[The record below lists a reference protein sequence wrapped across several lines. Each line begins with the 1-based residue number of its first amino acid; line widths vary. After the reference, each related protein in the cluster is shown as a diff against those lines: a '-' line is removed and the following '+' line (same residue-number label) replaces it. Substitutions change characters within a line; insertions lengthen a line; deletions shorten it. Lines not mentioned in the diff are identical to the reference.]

1 MEIILISTGKLKIT
15 LSKSDLDDFGLD
27 ANTLDY
33 GVAETK
39 RMLWDILSRAKHRVG
54 FDPDNKRVL
63 VRLYPAKD
71 GSCEMFVT
79 ATDINEGSMYDNIA
93 SEYLEDMDDPEGYG
107 PQPEVKILELESL
120 SALTEVCRRLK
131 GLDLIS
137 NSEVYVFEEK
147 FYLIIFYTSQK
158 FYSPLDELS
167 LIGEYGTPQRSP
179 NMLLNIYEFGKNICG
194 SNAINKFSEL

>member
-1 MEIILISTGKLKIT
+1 MEIILISADKLKIT
-15 LSKSDLDDFGLD
+15 LSKSDLEDFGLD

-63 VRLYPAKD
+63 VQLYPAKD

-79 ATDINEGSMYDNIA
+79 ATNINEGSIYDNIA
-93 SEYLEDMDDPEGYG
+93 SEYLEDIDDPEGYG

-120 SALTEVCRRLK
+120 SALTDLCRRLK

-137 NSEVYVFEEK
+137 NSEVYIFEGK

-167 LIGEYGTPQRSP
+167 LIGEYGTPRRSP
-179 NMLLNIYEFGKNICG
+179 DMLLNIYEFGKNICG
-194 SNAINKFSEL
+194 GDAINKFSEL